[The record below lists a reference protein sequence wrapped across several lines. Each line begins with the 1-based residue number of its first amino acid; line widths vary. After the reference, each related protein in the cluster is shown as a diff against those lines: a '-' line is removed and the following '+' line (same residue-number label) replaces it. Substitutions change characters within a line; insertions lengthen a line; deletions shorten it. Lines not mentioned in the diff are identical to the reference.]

1 MGAVPKRKIST
12 HRKGKRRAGIKLD
25 TINVNKCKQCGNPV
39 LPHVACKNCGT
50 YK

>member
-12 HRKGKRRAGIKLD
+12 RRKGKRRAGIELNQK
-25 TINVNKCKQCGNPV
+25 NVKVCKQCGEPTMS
-39 LPHVACKNCGT
+39 HTACKNCGT